1 MKRDIICHLCFIE
14 NVQNEVTLS
23 ISQYEFNQGFISL
36 FKWSVGVV
44 CFWRAVYHAWVPPL
58 PLLSICKRWSHGPEP
73 ANLLSQPHLSWI
85 ICWLTPDT
93 FMSLTH
99 RLPTIALPNGLRPPI
114 LQVPIVDQLNSV
126 QEQTLPNWPHMFSQ
140 SSDPPAGNIYGS
152 LPKSLKCR
160 LHACIGSAIKD
171 TKMVLIRR
179 QQVKIKAAL
188 FLRPKKNILDE

>member
-1 MKRDIICHLCFIE
+1 MFLRSTHCSVPCSCM
-14 NVQNEVTLS
+14 VTLL
-23 ISQYEFNQGFISL
+23 SL
-36 FKWSVGVV
+36 SSRSANTG
-44 CFWRAVYHAWVPPL
+44 HT
-58 PLLSICKRWSHGPEP
+58 GPKP
-73 ANLLSQPHLSWI
+73 ANLLSQLHLSWI

-93 FMSLTH
+93 FMSLTR

-140 SSDPPAGNIYGS
+140 SSDPPAGNIYDS
-152 LPKSLKCR
+152 VPKWLKCR
-160 LHACIGSAIKD
+160 LHACIGSAIKG

-188 FLRPKKNILDE
+188 FFVAIRENLDE